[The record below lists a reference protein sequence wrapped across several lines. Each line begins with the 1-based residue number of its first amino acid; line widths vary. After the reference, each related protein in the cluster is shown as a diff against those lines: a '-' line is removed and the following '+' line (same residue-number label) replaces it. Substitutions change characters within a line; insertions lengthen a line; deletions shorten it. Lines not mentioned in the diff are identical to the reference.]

1 MLFLAADK
9 HGYKAIKMVMNYLD
23 DKQIPYKNLG
33 VDSAEK
39 DMSLESMIP
48 PVVDEV
54 LKKKENQAILSC
66 GTGIGIEVG
75 ANKFSGIR
83 ACLAYAPKIAA
94 WARQYDNCNVLCL
107 VGWKSNKTSLNKI
120 LDAWFATKYD
130 GNKKRL
136 KMFKKFN
143 EWH

>member
-1 MLFLAADK
+1 MLYLAADK
-9 HGYKAIKMVMNYLD
+9 HGYKAIKMVMGYLD
-23 DKQIPYKNLG
+23 DKKIPYKNLG

-39 DMSLESMIP
+39 DIPLESMIP

-66 GTGIGIEVG
+66 GTGIGVEVG

-83 ACLAYAPKIAA
+83 ACLAYEPKIAT

-107 VGWKSNKTSLNKI
+107 VGWKSNKASVNKI
-120 LDAWFATKYD
+120 LDAWFTTKYD